1 MSLLCETLTYFN
13 FNDQIFS
20 LQKLLRLSEPI
31 LVSKL
36 NMILSAVYSSK
47 YSSVLKFPLHIS
59 FMYRSIFG
67 DSAHCASLAD
77 QCCTRQHSIRSTHLP
92 LHDLFCGLLQ
102 SVPKILNTA
111 CRPSWASNFGLVESK
126 HANSCNVNTASHFD
140 LMIFC
145 LLTRP
150 GNLCTMIQRN
160 HPYLPSSV

>member
-1 MSLLCETLTYFN
+1 MNLFQDTKC
-13 FNDQIFS
+13 DD
-20 LQKLLRLSEPI
+20 
-31 LVSKL
+31 
-36 NMILSAVYSSK
+36 
-47 YSSVLKFPLHIS
+47 IS
-59 FMYRSIFG
+59 FYYHLFLNSFIYWSIFG

-77 QCCTRQHSIRSTHLP
+77 QCRTRQHSIRSTHLP

-111 CRPSWASNFGLVESK
+111 CRPSWASNFGLVESE

-150 GNLCTMIQRN
+150 GNLCTMIQRT
-160 HPYLPSSV
+160 HAYYLLPPKKNRFLIRYNLQSVGYY